1 MYGMFNM
8 KIDVVV
14 DFVLENEMARKE
26 LQTN

>member
-14 DFVLENEMARKE
+14 DFVLENEMARKQ